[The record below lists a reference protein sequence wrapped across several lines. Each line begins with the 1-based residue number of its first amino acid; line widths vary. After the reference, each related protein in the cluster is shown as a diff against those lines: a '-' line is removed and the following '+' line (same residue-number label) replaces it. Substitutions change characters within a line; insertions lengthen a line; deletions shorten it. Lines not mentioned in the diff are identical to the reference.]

1 MKKVFASLLAA
12 AMAASVFSGC
22 QPSTPGGASSEGPS
36 NAGSASST
44 EASAEP
50 AGDGQTLTIWCWDA
64 ALNVAAIKLA
74 SENYQKDNPDVNFNI
89 MEIASS
95 DVRTKLT
102 TALASGAM
110 DSLPNITLMEDYA
123 AYTYL
128 SKYHTVFADLTDIM
142 PYDDFAPY
150 KVAACSYD
158 GKTYGVPFDSGVAA
172 FFYRSDVFEE
182 CGIKEE
188 DLQDL
193 TLDQLLEYGK
203 QIKEQTG
210 KNLISFDITWV
221 GDIIQPYMQGSGR
234 YLIDEN
240 GEPDIIDN
248 PALKETLEFLKA
260 TMDNDIASVVDVW
273 GDMPARL
280 NDGSTVAAI
289 NAAWYLSSL
298 KAAED
303 QKGLWRMAP
312 APRITSVEG
321 AVHASNNGGSSWY
334 VFDNMDGT
342 EESINFLKA
351 SLVDNSDEFY
361 SSILVN
367 QGVIGTYLPAQQ
379 IDAYDEGDEY
389 FGGQKIYSAF
399 REWIPEIPAVNYGEY
414 TAQTRDVI
422 SAVAPEYLNG
432 SLSIEDALAQIDSPI
447 RAQMQ

>member
-12 AMAASVFSGC
+12 VMAASVFSGC

-280 NDGSTVAAI
+280 NDGSTVAVRSMPPGI
-289 NAAWYLSSL
+289 C
-298 KAAED
+298 
-303 QKGLWRMAP
+303 P
-312 APRITSVEG
+312 A
-321 AVHASNNGGSSWY
+321 
-334 VFDNMDGT
+334 
-342 EESINFLKA
+342 
-351 SLVDNSDEFY
+351 
-361 SSILVN
+361 
-367 QGVIGTYLPAQQ
+367 
-379 IDAYDEGDEY
+379 
-389 FGGQKIYSAF
+389 
-399 REWIPEIPAVNYGEY
+399 
-414 TAQTRDVI
+414 
-422 SAVAPEYLNG
+422 
-432 SLSIEDALAQIDSPI
+432 
-447 RAQMQ
+447 

>member
-367 QGVIGTYLPAQQ
+367 QGVIGT
-379 IDAYDEGDEY
+379 
-389 FGGQKIYSAF
+389 
-399 REWIPEIPAVNYGEY
+399 
-414 TAQTRDVI
+414 
-422 SAVAPEYLNG
+422 
-432 SLSIEDALAQIDSPI
+432 
-447 RAQMQ
+447 

>member
-12 AMAASVFSGC
+12 VMAASVFSGC
-22 QPSTPGGASSEGPS
+22 QPSTPGGASSEAPS
-36 NAGSASST
+36 NAESASST
-44 EASAEP
+44 ESSAEP

-128 SKYHTVFADLTDIM
+128 SKYHTVFADLTDII

-248 PALKETLEFLKA
+248 PALKEVLEFLKA
-260 TMDNDIASVVDVW
+260 TIDNDIASVVDVW

-303 QKGLWRMAP
+303 QKGLWSMAP

-389 FGGQKIYSAF
+389 FGGQKIYSDF

-422 SAVAPEYLNG
+422 PAVAPEYLNG
-432 SLSIEDALAQIDSPI
+432 SLSIEDALAQIDSQI
-447 RAQMQ
+447 RSQMQ